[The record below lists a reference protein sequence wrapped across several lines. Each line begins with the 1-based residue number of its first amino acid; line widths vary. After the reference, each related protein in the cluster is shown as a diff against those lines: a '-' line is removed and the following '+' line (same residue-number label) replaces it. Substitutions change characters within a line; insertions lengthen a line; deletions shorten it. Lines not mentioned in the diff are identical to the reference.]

1 MIAVVVDVEV
11 DAELAA
17 AAAIVVVDVFGVPAV
32 VDVFAVPAVVAPV
45 FPVAVPVDIALF
57 VAAAA
62 FPVVVASLR
71 GVGAVPVVVV
81 VLSAVP
87 VSAALVDGFPG
98 AVPSPVLPV
107 VVVVSGFPLTGFVD
121 VDDPLR
127 MHSSLRSAP
136 HHFLAAFARA
146 RPFHPWSPPS
156 QREWCPRSPLTVLF
170 LTLIFG

>member
-1 MIAVVVDVEV
+1 M
-11 DAELAA
+11 
-17 AAAIVVVDVFGVPAV
+17 
-32 VDVFAVPAVVAPV
+32 FAVPAVAAPV
-45 FPVAVPVDIALF
+45 FPVAAPVDIALF

-71 GVGAVPVVVV
+71 GVSAVPVVVV

-87 VSAALVDGFPG
+87 VSAAVESFPG

-107 VVVVSGFPLTGFVD
+107 IVVVSGFPVAGFVD

-127 MHSSLRSAP
+127 VRFPLRSAA

-146 RPFHPWSPPS
+146 RLFHPWSPPS
-156 QREWCPRSPLTVLF
+156 QGEWRPRSPLTVLF
-170 LTLIFG
+170 LTLTFG